1 MNDEELK
8 VVFEELGDCLE
19 DMARAVDRMK
29 SLQRKMFRA
38 VQELTR
44 KQNDIAGRVQCLED
58 INAAKRLEDTS
69 SGV

>member
-1 MNDEELK
+1 MTDDELNQ
-8 VVFEELGDCLE
+8 VFEELGDCLE

-44 KQNDIAGRVQCLED
+44 KHATTEERVQRLED
-58 INAAKRLEDTS
+58 VNAAKRLEDA
-69 SGV
+69 